1 MLSSL
6 QGLFGKSDS
15 SVAQPISAS
24 VAPSNNKGEISVRTP
39 DEIDGLEKAI
49 KVGPVIFVFV
59 HADWCGHCQTY
70 KPIWKELETAPG
82 RQANMAM
89 IHHDMVEKSPTLKNA
104 KIPGYPTV
112 LKVYPNG
119 RIEDYDEKG
128 SKTNAVPNIR
138 DKVNMMKQIS
148 SAMIPGAAAAAMMNA
163 GPQPKLNNSRRVNN
177 NSNRVNNNSGKANNS
192 RANSVRTANLN
203 KLINSLKANGI
214 RVNTRNTL
222 KANIHPASLVARRNI
237 ANEAKVHAS
246 DQVVLAGNNGI
257 TVGATPPPR
266 LPVPPMTGGSLYAML
281 RHSLLRA
288 GPAVGLLAASQYL
301 PPKKNRGSTLR
312 LTRRSNATRRNKS
325 KHSKSRKN

>member
-6 QGLFGKSDS
+6 QGLFGKSNS
-15 SVAQPISAS
+15 SVAQPVSALPAS
-24 VAPSNNKGEISVRTP
+24 TNNKGDISVRTP
-39 DEIDGLEKAI
+39 DEIEDLEKAI

-70 KPIWKELETAPG
+70 KPIWQELENAPG

-112 LKVYPNG
+112 LKVYPDG

-138 DKVNMMKQIS
+138 DKMNMLKQLS
-148 SAMIPGAAAAAMMNA
+148 EVVGT
-163 GPQPKLNNSRRVNN
+163 QQKTNNSQSANTPKNNKTNSSNTNSVIQLNKRNN
-177 NSNRVNNNSGKANNS
+177 NIK
-192 RANSVRTANLN
+192 TINLN
-203 KLINSLKANGI
+203 KLINSLKK
-214 RVNTRNTL
+214 TRRNQGAPLQLPLGQQGLVPTPG
-222 KANIHPASLVARRNI
+222 AVPVSLVARRNI
-237 ANEAKVHAS
+237 SNNAKM
-246 DQVVLAGNNGI
+246 QGNDGI
-257 TVGATPPPR
+257 TVGAPLPPR

-281 RHSLLRA
+281 THTLMRA
-288 GPAVGLLAASQYL
+288 GPTVGLLAASAHL

-312 LTRRSNATRRNKS
+312 LTRRSSTTRRNKS
-325 KHSKSRKN
+325 KQSKSRKN